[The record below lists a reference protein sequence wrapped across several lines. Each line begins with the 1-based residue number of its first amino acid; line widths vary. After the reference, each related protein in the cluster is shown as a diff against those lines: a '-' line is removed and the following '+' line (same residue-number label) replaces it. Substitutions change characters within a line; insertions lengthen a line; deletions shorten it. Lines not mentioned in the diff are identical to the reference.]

1 MLPYLGM
8 GTDAANGRLLLRH
21 GDIDLDWSHKRSK
34 RMFKEMETILKKISA
49 ATGGRYATSPL
60 WRWPLRKLLTAHPL
74 GGCVVSD
81 SIEHGVVDHRG
92 LVWNY
97 PGLYVIDGATI
108 PTALAVNPSLTIGAM
123 AERSAYF
130 ILHDNE
136 MTKDGP

>member
-108 PTALAVNPSLTIGAM
+108 PTALAVNPSLTIGAL
-123 AERSAYF
+123 AERGASL
-130 ILHDNE
+130 ILRE
-136 MTKDGP
+136 MT